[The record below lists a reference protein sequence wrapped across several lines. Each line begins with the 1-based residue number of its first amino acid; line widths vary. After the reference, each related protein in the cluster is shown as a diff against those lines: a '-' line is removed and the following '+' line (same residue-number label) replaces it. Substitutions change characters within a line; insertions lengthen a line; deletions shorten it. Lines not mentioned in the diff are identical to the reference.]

1 MDKKIFMISE
11 VFTYKILHKNL
22 LSCPIPS
29 APRAP
34 NVSICSM
41 TWY

>member
-22 LSCPIPS
+22 SIS
-29 APRAP
+29 SRPRCFYLLCDM
-34 NVSICSM
+34 VLRG
-41 TWY
+41 W